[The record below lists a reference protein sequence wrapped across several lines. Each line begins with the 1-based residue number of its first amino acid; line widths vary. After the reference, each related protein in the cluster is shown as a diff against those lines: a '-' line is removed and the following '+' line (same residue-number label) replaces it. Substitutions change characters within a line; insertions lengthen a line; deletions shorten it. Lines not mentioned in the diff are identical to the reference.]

1 MNAQPQSFLTA
12 QDYLA
17 WERQQETRH
26 EYLNGQIFAMPG
38 ASRAHNVLCLNLAAS
53 LHQQFRGKP
62 CEVYANDMRVKVS
75 ETGMYTYP
83 DLVVACG
90 EPRFEDQ
97 AVDTLLNPVLIIE
110 ILSDSTERYDRGA
123 KFSHYRSLPSLQE
136 YLLVSQTE
144 CRIEHYVRQPGNHWL
159 LTEYQDLH
167 DCIDLNSLVSQLT
180 LSEVYE
186 RILPIKQIEALA
198 KDDHE

>member
-1 MNAQPQSFLTA
+1 MNVQPQSLLTA
-12 QDYLA
+12 LDYLA

-26 EYLNGQIFAMPG
+26 EFLNGQIFSMTG
-38 ASRAHNVLCLNLAAS
+38 ASRAHKVLCGNMFAT
-53 LHQQFRGKP
+53 LHSQLRGKP

-83 DLVVACG
+83 DIVVACG

-110 ILSDSTERYDRGA
+110 VLSDSTERYDRGA
-123 KFSHYRSLPSLQE
+123 KFTHYRSIASLQE

-144 CRIEHYVRQPGNHWL
+144 CRIEHYLRQPGNHWL
-159 LTEYQDLH
+159 LTEYQDFH
-167 DCIDLNSLVSQLT
+167 DRIDLNSLGSQLT

-186 RILPIKQIEALA
+186 RILPI
-198 KDDHE
+198 D

>member
-1 MNAQPQSFLTA
+1 MRAQPEFFLTA

-17 WERQQETRH
+17 WERLQDTRH
-26 EYLNGQIFAMPG
+26 EYLDGRIFAMTG
-38 ASRAHNVLCLNLAAS
+38 ASRAHNIVCLNLAAS
-53 LHQQFRGKP
+53 LHQQLRGKP

-83 DLVVACG
+83 DLVAACG

-110 ILSDSTERYDRGA
+110 VLSDSTERYDRGA
-123 KFSHYRSLPSLQE
+123 KFTHYRSLPSLQE

-144 CRIEHYVRQPGNHWL
+144 CRLEHYCRQLGNHWL
-159 LTEYQDLH
+159 LTEYQNLRDR
-167 DCIDLNSLVSQLT
+167 IDLNCLGSQII

-186 RILPIKQIEALA
+186 RVLPIG
-198 KDDHE
+198 

>member
-26 EYLNGQIFAMPG
+26 EYLNGQIFAMTG
-38 ASRAHNVLCLNLAAS
+38 ASRAHNVLCGNLLAT
-53 LHQQFRGKP
+53 LHSQLRGKP

-83 DLVVACG
+83 DLVAACG

-97 AVDTLLNPVLIIE
+97 AVDTLLNPILIIE
-110 ILSDSTERYDRGA
+110 ILSDSTERHDRGA
-123 KFSHYRSLPSLQE
+123 KFTHYRSLASLQK

-144 CRIEHYVRQPGNHWL
+144 CRIEHYLRQPGNHWL
-159 LTEYQDLH
+159 LTEYQDLRERIH
-167 DCIDLNSLVSQLT
+167 LNSLGSQLI
-180 LSEVYE
+180 LAEVYE
-186 RILPIKQIEALA
+186 RILPI
-198 KDDHE
+198 D